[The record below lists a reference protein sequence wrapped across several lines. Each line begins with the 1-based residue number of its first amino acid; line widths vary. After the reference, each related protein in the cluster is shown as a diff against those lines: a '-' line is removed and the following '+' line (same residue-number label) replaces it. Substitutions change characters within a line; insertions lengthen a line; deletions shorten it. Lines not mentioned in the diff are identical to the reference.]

1 MITTVE
7 IIKTKYEWLKSQ
19 YNPKKIHY
27 LIKSILMREDY
38 YRENRVISEIKLIN
52 LLLPCLTKEK

>member
-19 YNPKKIHY
+19 YNPKKKHY

-52 LLLPCLTKEK
+52 LL